1 MQSRQREPS
10 QGRAAALSVSS
21 QRQHFLS
28 IQGRGNGCKFL
39 LWAGSGAAAGPEPWL
54 PGVI

>member
-1 MQSRQREPS
+1 MQSCQREPS